1 MTLVAELNKKQL
13 YKRLVTPGGW
23 ENVFFLLT
31 SSNTIDYFKLMRTRK
46 TQKPSEKKTGTKKKE
61 STRTRK
67 NVHIDLTGFDLTEG
81 IPPED
86 EWTEEQRAILTKP
99 LTIRETMIVHE
110 YLKDFKKMAAVK
122 RAGGK
127 NTDCFRRPNVRYA
140 IHKKIQKILNNKT
153 ELAAKTLGELEIV
166 GRSDITDFIAIGQG
180 KQITKLKDLEKI
192 DTRAIASVE
201 VDEQLNMKRNVIE
214 RKVKLRLWD
223 KPRTLDT
230 LSKVTELQSNN
241 IKLSGDVNVHVD
253 LEGWKKKCRDRLLEN
268 QEEKKKEFKGAMEP
282 DDDSTNDEC

>member
-1 MTLVAELNKKQL
+1 MTLIAELNKKQL